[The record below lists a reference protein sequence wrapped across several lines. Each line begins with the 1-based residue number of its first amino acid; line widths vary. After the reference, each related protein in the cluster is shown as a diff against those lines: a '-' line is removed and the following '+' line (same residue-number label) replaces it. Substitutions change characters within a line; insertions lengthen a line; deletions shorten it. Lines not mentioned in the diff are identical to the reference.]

1 MSQLPPLAALR
12 CFEAVARLGSVTQA
26 ARELHVTHSAVSQQ
40 IRILETA
47 IGVALFVRE
56 ARGLRPTEQGRL
68 YALDIR
74 AVLRSLTQATQLAQA
89 RPQESDLVIAA
100 LPSFAL
106 HWLVPRLARFRALHP
121 YYRVRLQT
129 SLDIQDLRHGDVD
142 IGIRMGHGAW
152 PGLAVKALF
161 EDELIVVCAP
171 HFRGG
176 QLPASATEIVACPL
190 IRSTDVSWADWCG
203 AAGVPEPSSGAGM
216 SANDSNIVLAC
227 VVLGEG
233 LALERRSLVAGALG
247 RGELVQVSE
256 VSVAYPYRYWLAW
269 RQQDAPSARQMH
281 FIEWMDGE
289 VQRYVNG
296 GATQNA

>member
-56 ARGLRPTEQGRL
+56 ARGLRPTEEGRL

-74 AVLRSLTQATQLAQA
+74 AALRSITQATQLAQA

-106 HWLVPRLARFRALHP
+106 HWLIPRLARFRALHP

-129 SLDIQDLRHGDVD
+129 SLDIQDLRHSHAD

-152 PGLAVKALF
+152 AGLAVKALF
-161 EDELIVVCAP
+161 DDELVVVCAP
-171 HFRGG
+171 HFRAG
-176 QLPASATEIVACPL
+176 QLPTSAADIVSCPL
-190 IRSTDVSWADWCG
+190 IRSMDVSWADWCS
-203 AAGVPEPSSGAGM
+203 AAGVQEPVPGAGL
-216 SANDSNIVLAC
+216 SANDSNIVLAA
-227 VVLGEG
+227 VLLGEG
-233 LALERRSLVAGALG
+233 LALERRSLVADAIARGAL
-247 RGELVQVSE
+247 VQASDIT
-256 VSVAYPYRYWLAW
+256 APYPYRYWLAW
-269 RQQDAPSARQMH
+269 RQQGAPSTRQAH
-281 FIEWMDGE
+281 FIEWVEGE
-289 VQRYVNG
+289 VQAYMGKGQPGR
-296 GATQNA
+296 